1 MEHTDNL
8 NIIDFKPLITPERLK
23 ADLPV
28 DEQCAQVVLR
38 GRRAVE
44 DILTNKDSRRLV
56 ITGPCSLYDYDSS
69 MDYAQRLKKLQYKLL
84 DKVQII
90 MRTYFEKPR
99 TTIGWKGM
107 LYDPFLDDT
116 CDIEEGIKLSR
127 KILIDINKLG
137 LPTATEFLD
146 PIIPQFISDLVSWSA
161 IGARTT
167 ESQIHRQMA
176 SGLSMPIGFKNA
188 TDGSLKIAI
197 DAIVSARNKHSFMG
211 IDRNGQVIIA
221 ETRGNNYGH
230 LVLRGGK
237 NGPNYSSE
245 YVAFAKVLLEKAGAN
260 VGMIIDCSHANSSK
274 DPKKQGSVLEDVAG
288 QIKEGSNVIAGVML
302 ESFLEEGSQKV
313 DKTQNLKY
321 GVSITD
327 GCIGWDETEE
337 IITNFANMI
346 S

>member
-8 NIIDFKPLITPERLK
+8 NIIDFKPLITPEKLK
-23 ADLPV
+23 KMLPL
-28 DEQCAQVVLR
+28 DEDCTQVVLR

-44 DILTNKDSRRLV
+44 DILSNKDSRRLV
-56 ITGPCSLYDYDSS
+56 IAGPCSLYDYDSS
-69 MDYAQRLKKLQYKLL
+69 MDYAECLKKLQYKLR
-84 DKVQII
+84 DKVQIV

-107 LYDPFLDDT
+107 LYDPYLDDSG
-116 CDIEEGIKLSR
+116 DIEEGIKRSR
-127 KILIDINKLG
+127 KILIDINKMG
-137 LPTATEFLD
+137 MPTATEFLD
-146 PIIPQFISDLVSWSA
+146 PIIPQFISDLISWAA

-197 DAIVSARNKHSFMG
+197 DAVVSARNGHCFLG
-211 IDRNGQVIIA
+211 IDRNGQVILA

-237 NGPNYSSE
+237 NGPNYSAE

-260 VGMIIDCSHANSSK
+260 VGIVIDCSHANSSK
-274 DPKKQGSVLEDVAG
+274 NPKKQRNVLDDVAS
-288 QIKEGSNVIAGVML
+288 QIHDGANVIAGVMI
-302 ESFLEEGSQKV
+302 ESFINEGKQKV
-313 DKTQNLKY
+313 DLAENLDY

-337 IITNFANMI
+337 IVTNFANTI
-346 S
+346 